1 MAARLDREGLG
12 LVAVAILVV
21 ILLAAGGWF
30 LYNPPGRADSTA
42 EVQPPPVT
50 SEAELSPSPR
60 TGPREIS
67 YPGRDGATVL
77 ELLNESHRVRLD
89 TELLLFGSIVLEID
103 SVAALPNEFWS
114 FYRDSTRGDRS
125 PERCTTRTG
134 EVIRWVLTE
143 RR

>member
-1 MAARLDREGLG
+1 MSGRLDRESLALAGVAALA
-12 LVAVAILVV
+12 LV
-21 ILLAAGGWF
+21 LLALGGWF
-30 LYNPPGRADSTA
+30 LYHPPGPVDPSSAVP
-42 EVQPPPVT
+42 VQPVPEEPQP
-50 SEAELSPSPR
+50 AASPR
-60 TGPREIS
+60 VEPREFS
-67 YPGRDGATVL
+67 YSGRDGATVL

-103 SVAALPNEFWS
+103 SVTAQPDEFWV